1 MDCPPSDNETA
12 AQEEPEQARTCKRPY
27 ETGQAGQESID
38 PQRDPLKGES
48 RYGEEA
54 PTGKLHVVGGPAA
67 AAGGEQ
73 AFRRAHGDFGQAG
86 PGGRQGP
93 ACHLGEV
100 PVLQEGVGRV
110 RIKEVEKN
118 NLKFS
123 RRSSTELLLGA
134 IEADRHRQ
142 HLSVLYY

>member
-1 MDCPPSDNETA
+1 MR
-12 AQEEPEQARTCKRPY
+12 QQREEPEQARTCKRPY
-27 ETGQAGQESID
+27 GTDQAGQESID

-93 ACHLGEV
+93 ACHPPQGG
-100 PVLQEGVGRV
+100 QGGARGGGT
-110 RIKEVEKN
+110 KVED
-118 NLKFS
+118 LKS
-123 RRSSTELLLGA
+123 CHKGK
-134 IEADRHRQ
+134 
-142 HLSVLYY
+142 V